1 MEIDNKFNNDKTE
14 GTYGCD
20 KLAMFSSYVYGVCG
34 CVCVEH
40 IEQCFV
46 GGEHALTGIKVPLAQ
61 PPLCR
66 IGKPVL

>member
-1 MEIDNKFNNDKTE
+1 MDVINWQCSLPT
-14 GTYGCD
+14 CM
-20 KLAMFSSYVYGVCG
+20 ACVS
-34 CVCVEH
+34 VCVEH
-40 IEQCFV
+40 IGQCFV